1 MATSYYDVTEAVN
14 REGTIYE
21 QDAENVLEN
30 LEEENL
36 QNNEIVQDENNEE
49 HIKKVVCL
57 LKEVL
62 TSNNENHPN
71 RYLKEV
77 SFFL

>member
-1 MATSYYDVTEAVN
+1 MLLWRNAVYVVRMATSYYDVTDAVN

-36 QNNEIVQDENNEE
+36 QNNEIAQDENNEDQVNSYVSL
-49 HIKKVVCL
+49 IK
-57 LKEVL
+57 
-62 TSNNENHPN
+62 
-71 RYLKEV
+71 
-77 SFFL
+77 

>member
-36 QNNEIVQDENNEE
+36 QNNDDDENHEE
-49 HIKKVVCL
+49 QVN
-57 LKEVL
+57 
-62 TSNNENHPN
+62 S
-71 RYLKEV
+71 YV
-77 SFFL
+77 SLFK